1 MTNSSLY
8 STNKLIDLSAANGW
22 RLQAIEHGI
31 IDPSWEWLLTAVVY
45 HHDPLQRLQLSLARI
60 ERLMEEVWIAYFH
73 QPAALLRELGIPDWM
88 LDYIKLDKCVM
99 PVPLRW
105 DAICRETH
113 WKIIEINT
121 GFCLGGLNGFSVNQ
135 QREDFY
141 ARSGSDIAMAQ
152 LDDTFFFLAESLR
165 PVVGD
170 NAVIPVIETA
180 GGYEKYGFYLH
191 HFVMNMNK
199 TRSGFYI
206 SGTVADFE
214 IIEEQIFFKGH
225 AVMHFIPMFNLYE
238 LSENQ
243 PDHRFFLHHLKEE
256 SLVSLLGF
264 RELIFSNK
272 AFIPWLVSYAA
283 ATRSAE
289 EAQEIADLFP
299 RSTVLSNGNVRSF
312 FDGDFILKPAEGYG
326 GNGIVCSW
334 LCQRDDWINALQ
346 HVLSDGDLWLI
357 QERIIG
363 NVSYMQSVDASG
375 NMKEGCSSVVHGF
388 ITLRGKFIGNL
399 TRAAI
404 GIQQPGIINAHQGA
418 AFGLSGLNLNMSA
431 KRIL

>member
-1 MTNSSLY
+1 MINNSPY
-8 STNKLIDLSAANGW
+8 STNKLIDITDANSW

-31 IDPSWEWLLTAVVY
+31 IDPSWEWLLTAVAY
-45 HHDPLQRLQLSLARI
+45 HHDQLQRFQLSLVRI
-60 ERLMEEVWIAYFH
+60 ERLMEEIWRAYLH
-73 QPAALLRELGIPDWM
+73 QPATLLSELGIPEWM
-88 LDYIKLDKCVM
+88 HDYIKADKGVM
-99 PVPLRW
+99 AVPLRW

-135 QREDFY
+135 QREDFH

-152 LDDTFFFLAESLR
+152 LDDAFRFLAESLC

-170 NAVIPVIETA
+170 NTVIPVIETA
-180 GGYEKYGFYLH
+180 EGYEKYSFYLH
-191 HFVMNMNK
+191 NFVMNMNK
-199 TRSGFYI
+199 TRSGLYI

-214 IIEEQIFFKGH
+214 IIDEKILFKGH
-225 AVMHFIPMFNLYE
+225 AVTHFIPMFNLYE

-243 PDHRFFLHHLKEE
+243 PDHRLFLHYLKEGRI
-256 SLVSLLGF
+256 VSLLGF

-283 ATRSAE
+283 ATLSAE

-299 RSTVLSNGNVRSF
+299 RSTVLSNGNARSF
-312 FDGDFILKPAEGYG
+312 FDGDFILKPTEGYG
-326 GNGIVCSW
+326 GSGIVCSW
-334 LCQRDDWINALQ
+334 LCQRQDWITALQ
-346 HVLSDGDLWLI
+346 HALSDGDLWLI

-375 NMKEGCSSVVHGF
+375 KMKEGCSSVVHGF
-388 ITLRGKFIGNL
+388 ITLHEKFIGNL

-404 GIQQPGIINAHQGA
+404 GIQQPGVINAHQGA
-418 AFGLSGLNLNMSA
+418 AFGLSGLNLNVSS
-431 KRIL
+431 KGSL